1 MKQSYQIAIVGMSGK
16 GKTYSFRNMNPETC
30 GYINSE
36 CKPLPFPN
44 TFLNYC
50 TPSNWQNTYQKLI
63 DYAKE
68 EKITEVVLDSFSA
81 YVEDLLL
88 WSRDKYKNFDVW
100 NFYNAEISKLLFVIR
115 NYPKD
120 IFIVSHYE
128 NIEDV
133 NGVIEKRIAVK
144 GREHKAVGI
153 ERDFTIVVFTDVIK
167 VDNKRNYIFNLLTD
181 GVTTA
186 KTPPMFL
193 IGEYES
199 DITENDC
206 NKFLQHIHN
215 TLNKK

>member
-1 MKQSYQIAIVGMSGK
+1 MKQQYQIAIVGMSGK

-44 TFLNYC
+44 NFKNYC

-63 DYAKE
+63 EYAKD

-88 WSRDKYKNFDVW
+88 WSRDKYKGFEIW
-100 NFYNAEISKLLFVIR
+100 NFYNSEISKLMFVVR

-120 IFIVSHYE
+120 IFIVAHYE
-128 NIEDV
+128 NIESEE
-133 NGVIEKRIAVK
+133 GVVEKRIAVK
-144 GREHKAVGI
+144 GKEHKAVGI
-153 ERDFTIVVFTDVIK
+153 ERDFTIVIFNDVAK
-167 VDNKRNYIFNLLTD
+167 VDNKLTYFFTLQTD
-181 GVTTA
+181 GKNTA

-193 IGEYES
+193 YNEYE
-199 DITENDC
+199 TYRAENDS
-206 NKFLQHIHN
+206 NKFLQHIRN
-215 TLNKK
+215 TLNTK